1 MIFIALLVLTTMA
14 LAGAAGFF
22 AVFGLAATFSGTFW
36 SVVFMGG
43 ALEAGKLMAASYLY
57 RYWEQTNIWLKTYLM
72 AGVLTLM
79 VLTSVG
85 IFGYLSAGYQTDVLP
100 LKQME
105 EQVQMLE
112 QERTRL
118 MDRKVQIDN
127 QIAQLPSNSVS
138 GRTRLI
144 REFGSEQTALTNRI
158 TELDAQIV
166 EMKGQFIE
174 KQAHIGPIT
183 YIASVFGLDTDN
195 ATKYMI
201 FLIIFAFDPMAV
213 ALTLATNIAIRRR
226 EEEKAALKKQQKL
239 EEEQKAKEQ
248 RELELAEKAKQE
260 SDKAEAERAAAA
272 AALAAVAVPAV
283 AQQEPEPPQQPEPDP
298 REQVVSAEVKP
309 ETDVEE
315 VVEEIV
321 EEIVE
326 VIDDKTT
333 ELEYENSAWPAVE
346 HEVEEPQSQA
356 VEQQEPTVQEDP
368 FRQESENTEES
379 VATVEPQPEPEK
391 EKYVVRRRT
400 RPYTSINTALS
411 ESKIDE
417 LVQHY
422 MWLKEK
428 RDSGDSLT
436 QDDRWEMSAIEE
448 ILRKHGMGMYIG

>member
-22 AVFGLAATFSGTFW
+22 AVVGLAAIFSGTFW

-57 RYWEQTNIWLKTYLM
+57 RYWEHTNIWLKTYLI
-72 AGVLTLM
+72 AGILALM
-79 VLTSVG
+79 LLTSVG

-118 MDRKVQIDN
+118 VDRKVQINN
-127 QIAQLPSNSVS
+127 QIAQLPPHFVS

-144 REFGSEQTALTNRI
+144 REFRSEQTALINRI
-158 TELDAQIV
+158 AELDAQIV
-166 EMKGQFIE
+166 EMRGQFIE
-174 KQAHIGPIT
+174 KQAHVGPII

-201 FLIIFAFDPMAV
+201 ILIIFAFDPMAV

-226 EEEKAALKKQQKL
+226 KEEKAALKKQQKL

-248 RELELAEKAKQE
+248 RELELAEKAKRE

-272 AALAAVAVPAV
+272 AALATVAVPAV
-283 AQQEPEPPQQPEPDP
+283 AHQEPEPPQQPEPVS
-298 REQVVSAEVKP
+298 RAQVVSAEVKP

-321 EEIVE
+321 E

-333 ELEYENSAWPAVE
+333 QPGYENSTWPAVE

-379 VATVEPQPEPEK
+379 VATVEPQPGPEK
-391 EKYVVRRRT
+391 EEYVVRRRM

>member
-22 AVFGLAATFSGTFW
+22 AVVGLAAIFSGTFW

-57 RYWEQTNIWLKTYLM
+57 RYWEHTNIWLKTYLM
-72 AGVLTLM
+72 AGILALM
-79 VLTSVG
+79 LLTSVG

-118 MDRKVQIDN
+118 VDRKVQINN
-127 QIAQLPSNSVS
+127 QIAQLPPHFVS

-144 REFGSEQTALTNRI
+144 REFRSEQTALINRI
-158 TELDAQIV
+158 AELDAQIV
-166 EMKGQFIE
+166 EMRGQFIE
-174 KQAHIGPIT
+174 KQAHVGPII

-248 RELELAEKAKQE
+248 RELELAEKAKRE

-272 AALAAVAVPAV
+272 AALATVAVPAV
-283 AQQEPEPPQQPEPDP
+283 ARQEPEPPQQPEPVS
-298 REQVVSAEVKP
+298 RAQVVSAEVKP

-321 EEIVE
+321 E

-333 ELEYENSAWPAVE
+333 RPGYENSTWTAVE
-346 HEVEEPQSQA
+346 HEVEEPQSRA
-356 VEQQEPTVQEDP
+356 VEQQEPIVQEDP

-379 VATVEPQPEPEK
+379 VATVEPQPGPEK
-391 EKYVVRRRT
+391 EEYVVRRRM

>member
-22 AVFGLAATFSGTFW
+22 AVVGLAAIFSGTFW

-57 RYWEQTNIWLKTYLM
+57 RYWEHTNIWLKTYLI
-72 AGVLTLM
+72 AGILALM
-79 VLTSVG
+79 LLTSVG

-118 MDRKVQIDN
+118 VDRRVQINN
-127 QIAQLPSNSVS
+127 QIAQLPPHFVS

-144 REFGSEQTALTNRI
+144 REFRSEQTALINRI
-158 TELDAQIV
+158 AELDAQIV
-166 EMKGQFIE
+166 EMRGQFIE
-174 KQAHIGPIT
+174 KQAHVGPII

-201 FLIIFAFDPMAV
+201 ILIIFAFDPMAV

-226 EEEKAALKKQQKL
+226 KEEKAALKKQQKL

-248 RELELAEKAKQE
+248 RELELAEKAKRE

-272 AALAAVAVPAV
+272 AALATVAVPAV
-283 AQQEPEPPQQPEPDP
+283 AHQEPEPPPQQPEPVS
-298 REQVVSAEVKP
+298 RAQVVSAEVKP

-321 EEIVE
+321 E

-333 ELEYENSAWPAVE
+333 QPGYENSTWPAVE

-379 VATVEPQPEPEK
+379 VATVEPQPGPEK
-391 EKYVVRRRT
+391 EEYVVRRRM